1 MILIDNG
8 HGENTAG
15 KRSPDGMFREYLY
28 AREIAQEVERELR
41 SKGYDCERI
50 VKGSMDTPLKERVRI
65 VNEYCNKLKPKNVA
79 LVSIHVNAAGNGEQ
93 WMNAR
98 GWSAYTC
105 KGRTKSDKL
114 ATLLYEEAEKHFTK
128 LRMDFQDGD
137 PDWEEDFYLL
147 KNTRCPAVITENF
160 FMDNKKDVSYL
171 LSKEGRDTIVKV
183 HVDAIVRYVDNYI
196 EV

>member
-15 KRSPDGMFREYLY
+15 KRSPDGIFREYLY
-28 AREIAQEVERELR
+28 AREIAQEIERELR
-41 SKGYDCERI
+41 LKGYDCERI

-105 KGRTKSDKL
+105 KGKTKSDKL
-114 ATLLYEEAEKHFTK
+114 ATLLYEEAEKHFTN

-137 PDWEEDFYLL
+137 PDWEEDFCLL

-171 LSKEGRDTIVKV
+171 LSKEGRDTIIKV

-196 EV
+196 NV